1 MTVGLDDTIKTASR
15 HQSYNVKAD
24 NITIPGEGSKRNTFT
39 TWLPEIA
46 SHEGKEHAI
55 VYEQKL
61 KCLAVLSESTVD
73 ELQRLHSCHF
83 GIDEERV
90 LKSWPFYAHIILWI
104 GKAADWRFRIAQ
116 Q

>member
-1 MTVGLDDTIKTASR
+1 MTVGSDDTIKAAR
-15 HQSYNVKAD
+15 HKSYNVKAD

-39 TWLPEIA
+39 TWLSEIA
-46 SHEGKEHAI
+46 SHKRKEHAI

-83 GIDEERV
+83 GIDEECV
-90 LKSWPFYAHIILWI
+90 LKSWPFCAHIILWTD
-104 GKAADWRFRIAQ
+104 KVAD
-116 Q
+116 